1 MGRYVVSRLMQ
12 TILVL
17 AGLITIVFF
26 SIRLAGDPVALMLAG
41 SASQEAIDR
50 LRHAL
55 GFDRPLYVQFLDFVW
70 GVAHGD
76 LGNSILY
83 GDSCMRLVLE
93 RLPATIQ
100 LTAAG
105 IFIVVAIGIPMGLI
119 AAIREGSAIDLAA
132 RAFAALGQAMPVY
145 WLGLMLIIIVA
156 VHLRLVPT
164 GGRAGL
170 RSLILPSITLSL
182 WSVGRVTRITRSSVL
197 EILHEDYVRTA
208 RSKGLTERSINVR
221 HVLKN
226 ASIAI
231 VTLVGLEISAM
242 FGGAIITEAVFAWPG
257 LGRLITT
264 SIYQRD
270 FPVVQAAVLVIG
282 VVTCLLNLATDV
294 FYAYVDPRI
303 RYE

>member
-105 IFIVVAIGIPMGLI
+105 IFIVVVIGIPMGLI

>member
-1 MGRYVVSRLMQ
+1 MGRYIVSRLIQ

-17 AGLITIVFF
+17 AGLITVVFF
-26 SIRLAGDPVALMLAG
+26 LIRLAGDPVALILGG
-41 SASQEAIDR
+41 SGSQEAIDR

-55 GFDRPLYVQFLDFVW
+55 GFDRPLHVQFLVFVR

-76 LGNSILY
+76 LGNSIAY
-83 GDSCMRLVLE
+83 GDSCMSLVLE
-93 RLPATIQ
+93 RLPATIE
-100 LTAAG
+100 LTAAA
-105 IFIVVAIGIPMGLI
+105 ILIVIAIAVPMGLV
-119 AAIREGSAIDLAA
+119 AAIREGSAVDLVV
-132 RAFAALGQAMPVY
+132 RVFAVLGQATPTY
-145 WLGLMLIIIVA
+145 WLGLMLIIVVA

-182 WSVGRVTRITRSSVL
+182 WSVGRVSRVTRSSVL
-197 EILHEDYVRTA
+197 EILREDYVRTA

-226 ASIAI
+226 ASIVI
-231 VTLVGLEISAM
+231 VTLVGLESSAM

-282 VVTCLLNLATDV
+282 VVICLLNLATDV
-294 FYAYVDPRI
+294 LYSWLDPRI